1 MNRKTVWFVCCV
13 VVTVSILLKD
23 SSIPAAGLIEFYI
36 VIGVPL
42 FLHWLFET
50 KEVKT
55 NEQ

>member
-1 MNRKTVWFVCCV
+1 MNRQTVWFVCCV

-23 SSIPAAGLIEFYI
+23 SSVPAVALIGFYI
-36 VIGVPL
+36 AIGVL
-42 FLHWLFET
+42 MFVHWLFET